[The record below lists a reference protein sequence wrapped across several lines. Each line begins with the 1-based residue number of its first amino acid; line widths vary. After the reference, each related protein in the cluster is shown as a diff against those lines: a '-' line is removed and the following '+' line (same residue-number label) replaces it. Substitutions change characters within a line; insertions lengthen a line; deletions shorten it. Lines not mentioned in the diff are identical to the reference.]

1 LKVNELLSLV
11 WLGQTRQQN
20 VSEAFGV
27 AHTIEASDFDQLAP
41 EDSLQAFVALK
52 VYRKIVTFNR

>member
-1 LKVNELLSLV
+1 LLSLV